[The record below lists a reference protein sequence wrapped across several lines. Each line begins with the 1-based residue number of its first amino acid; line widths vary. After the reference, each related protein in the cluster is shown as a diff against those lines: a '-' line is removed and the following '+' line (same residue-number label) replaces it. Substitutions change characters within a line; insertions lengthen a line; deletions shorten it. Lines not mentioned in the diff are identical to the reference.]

1 MKSPLIFN
9 AFVLNSL
16 THLNP
21 GQWKNPDNHC
31 AGFMTPDYWE
41 KLASTLEDAL
51 FDGVFF
57 ADVLGL
63 HTQKNDES
71 EYCMSRGIQSPL
83 HDPAPAVALM
93 ASVTRNLCFGMTSSV
108 FADTP
113 YLFTRK
119 MSTLDHLTRGRMAW
133 NIVTSYLPS
142 AMQAMGFIAPLNH
155 KERYLY
161 AEEYVSLCMEMWAA
175 APRMNTIPDD
185 TFFSSAKKVRF
196 EGDYIKFSGYGLSAY
211 SPQGYPVLYQAG
223 ASDTGL
229 AFAAKNAECVFL
241 AGKSVENTNRLMS
254 GIIHK
259 FSERKRPR
267 TSYRIIPQVTFIT
280 AENNRVAQPKY
291 EHMLHF
297 ADIKGAEILA
307 SAWLGIDLTDQ
318 DPLRPLASFQSEAI
332 QSFAEQFTVS
342 GHSKCPETVGELIR
356 RAAVGG
362 LGCVMVGGPSE
373 LADKIVTLQQN
384 GADGFNLPS
393 IVNSGTY
400 EDFIGYLIPELK
412 NRGVYKTEYS
422 EGTYREK
429 IFGA

>member
-63 HTQKNDES
+63 HTQKDDES
-71 EYCMSRGIQSPL
+71 EYCMSRGIQFPL

-155 KERYLY
+155 K
-161 AEEYVSLCMEMWAA
+161 
-175 APRMNTIPDD
+175 
-185 TFFSSAKKVRF
+185 
-196 EGDYIKFSGYGLSAY
+196 
-211 SPQGYPVLYQAG
+211 
-223 ASDTGL
+223 
-229 AFAAKNAECVFL
+229 
-241 AGKSVENTNRLMS
+241 
-254 GIIHK
+254 
-259 FSERKRPR
+259 
-267 TSYRIIPQVTFIT
+267 
-280 AENNRVAQPKY
+280 
-291 EHMLHF
+291 
-297 ADIKGAEILA
+297 
-307 SAWLGIDLTDQ
+307 
-318 DPLRPLASFQSEAI
+318 
-332 QSFAEQFTVS
+332 
-342 GHSKCPETVGELIR
+342 
-356 RAAVGG
+356 
-362 LGCVMVGGPSE
+362 
-373 LADKIVTLQQN
+373 
-384 GADGFNLPS
+384 
-393 IVNSGTY
+393 
-400 EDFIGYLIPELK
+400 
-412 NRGVYKTEYS
+412 
-422 EGTYREK
+422 
-429 IFGA
+429 